1 MLFYPSNLNIRYMK
15 LVLDLDFFA
24 AVIHAPRK
32 EVNYA
37 LLKVTEDGVT
47 NYRPVVTVS
56 FLKHYV
62 YDLQT
67 AQFIGIDDVPEV
79 KKVLEPATARKSRR
93 GIILKSDVS
102 DVEETYTTLDFY
114 NTFRT
119 VVVNDTL
126 S

>member
-1 MLFYPSNLNIRYMK
+1 MK

-93 GIILKSDVS
+93 GIILKSNIS
-102 DVEETYTTLDFY
+102 GIEETYTTLDFY

>member
-1 MLFYPSNLNIRYMK
+1 MK

-24 AVIHAPRK
+24 AVIRAPRK

-47 NYRPVVTVS
+47 EHRPVVTVS
-56 FLKHYV
+56 FLNHYV
-62 YDLQT
+62 YDLMT
-67 AQFIGIDDVPEV
+67 AQFINTDDVPEV
-79 KKVLEPATARKSRR
+79 KKALEPATARKSRR
-93 GIILKSDVS
+93 GIILKSNVS
-102 DVEETYTTLDFY
+102 GVEETYTTLDFY